1 VTDTIS
7 PERRSQN
14 MSRIRSK
21 DMAPE
26 LHVRRLL
33 HQMGYRYRLHRK
45 TLPGK
50 PDIIFPSR
58 KRVIFVHGCF
68 WHQHSDP
75 ACKITRVPKSRLDYW
90 HPKLMRN
97 QERDSRNLHELGK
110 LGWKVLTIWECEVK
124 NTSRLRSRLIS
135 FLKKH

>member
-1 VTDTIS
+1 
-7 PERRSQN
+7 
-14 MSRIRSK
+14 
-21 DMAPE
+21 MAPE

-90 HPKLMRN
+90 HPKLIRN
-97 QERDSRNLHELGK
+97 QERDSKNLRELGK
-110 LGWKVLTIWECEVK
+110 VGWKVLIIWECEVT
-124 NTSRLRSRLIS
+124 NPDLLRSRLIS